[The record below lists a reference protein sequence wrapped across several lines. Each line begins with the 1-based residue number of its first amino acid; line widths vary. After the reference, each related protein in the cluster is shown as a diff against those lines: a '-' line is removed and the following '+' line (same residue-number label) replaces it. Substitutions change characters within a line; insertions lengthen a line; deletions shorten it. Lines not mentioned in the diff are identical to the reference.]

1 MIWLRRRLPAFRDER
16 GVTLVELVV
25 VVSLLA
31 IILTFVTKGLVSM
44 QNASVGQSLRL
55 QNLDEGRTI
64 MNTISRDMRT
74 AARLS
79 STLSPFDVTAGSV
92 PAAGFGNAP
101 PYTGLNEVWF
111 YANLS
116 LSATPTP
123 CPDVVHLYVDTS
135 ASPPSM
141 KEQTIAAT
149 AGGTPPTCT
158 YTGSYATRFVGK
170 YLVNSSTLPVFTY
183 YYDNAGTPTAFLLS
197 SVPASTGL
205 SATDRLSVNAVGLTI
220 SIRQSTNYSVP
231 AATLVNRVFLP
242 NVNYNPIPDP

>member
-1 MIWLRRRLPAFRDER
+1 MMWLRRHLAIVRDER

-25 VVSLLA
+25 VVSLLGV
-31 IILTFVTKGLVSM
+31 ILTFVTRGLVSM

-64 MNTISRDMRT
+64 MNTISRDLRT
-74 AARLS
+74 AARL
-79 STLSPFDVTAGSV
+79 TPTTSPFDVTAGSV

-111 YANLS
+111 YANLT

-135 ASPPSM
+135 ANPPVM
-141 KEQTIAAT
+141 KEQTLPAD
-149 AGGTPPTCT
+149 AGGAPPTCT
-158 YTGSYATRFVGK
+158 YTGSYTTRFVGK
-170 YLVNSSTLPVFTY
+170 YLVNSNVLPVFSY
-183 YYDNAGTPTAFLLS
+183 YYDNAGTPAVFATT
-197 SVPASTGL
+197 SVPL
-205 SATDRLSVNAVGLTI
+205 SATDRLSVNAVGITL

-231 AATLVNRVFLP
+231 ATTLVNRVFLP
-242 NVNYNPIPDP
+242 NVDYNPIPGG